1 IDLKEGK
8 VVRLVQGKYD
18 KKVYSNDPVKVA
30 KHWQKLG
37 AKMLHVVD
45 LDGAMT
51 GKPENLDIAIR
62 IAQEV
67 KIPVEF
73 GGGVRSE
80 AIIKK
85 LLGAGI
91 ARIVISTKALEDEN
105 FLKRV
110 VKKYADK
117 LIVSIDEQNGAVY
130 IKGWKDSAK
139 KISTDTLIEKLKSA
153 GIKEIIYTDISRD
166 GTLKGPNVAAVKKV
180 LKASGMQVIASGG
193 ISSVLDIDRLKI
205 LEKSGL
211 KGIIVGKALYEG
223 RITLGEA
230 LKRVGEMLKR
240 RGYV

>member
-1 IDLKEGK
+1 MILIIPAIDLKEGR

-51 GKPENLDIAIR
+51 GKPINIDIAIK

-80 AIIKK
+80 AIIEK
-85 LLGAGI
+85 LINAGV
-91 ARIVISTKALEDEN
+91 ARVIISTKALEDEN

-110 VKKYADK
+110 VKKYANK

-130 IKGWKDSAK
+130 IKGWKASAK
-139 KISTDTLIEKLKSA
+139 KISIDILIEKLKSL

-166 GTLKGPNVAAVKKV
+166 GTLKGPNVAGVKKV
-180 LKASGMQVIASGG
+180 LKASGMRVIASGG

-223 RITLGEA
+223 RVTLGEA
-230 LKRVGEMLKR
+230 LKRVDK
-240 RGYV
+240 

>member
-1 IDLKEGK
+1 MILIIPAIDLKEGK
-8 VVRLVQGKYD
+8 VVRLVQGKYE
-18 KKVYSNDPVKVA
+18 KKVYSNDPVNVA

-51 GKPENLDIAIR
+51 GKATNIDIAIK

-80 AIIKK
+80 AIIER
-85 LLGAGI
+85 LINAGV
-91 ARIVISTKALEDEN
+91 ARVIISTKALEDES
-105 FLKRV
+105 FLKKV
-110 VKKYADK
+110 VKKYAEK

-139 KISTDTLIEKLKSA
+139 KINTDALIERLKSV

-166 GTLKGPNVAAVKKV
+166 GTLKGPNVAGVKKV

-193 ISSVLDIDRLKI
+193 ISSVLDIDKLKI
-205 LEKSGL
+205 LEKYGL

-223 RITLGEA
+223 RLTLGEA
-230 LKRVGEMLKR
+230 LKRVIK
-240 RGYV
+240 

>member
-1 IDLKEGK
+1 MILIIPAIDLKEGK
-8 VVRLVQGKYD
+8 VVRLVQGKYE

-51 GKPENLDIAIR
+51 GKPANIDIAIK

-67 KIPVEF
+67 KVPVEF

-80 AIIKK
+80 AIIEK
-85 LLGAGI
+85 LIKAGV
-91 ARIVISTKALEDEN
+91 ARVIISTKALEDEN
-105 FLKRV
+105 FLKKA

-117 LIVSIDEQNGAVY
+117 LIVSIDEQNGSVY
-130 IKGWKDSAK
+130 IKGWKNAAK
-139 KISTDTLIEKLKSA
+139 KMSIDALIEKLRGA

-166 GTLKGPNVAAVKKV
+166 GTLKGPNVAGVKKI
-180 LKASGMQVIASGG
+180 LKASRMRVIASGG
-193 ISSVLDIDRLKI
+193 IASVLDIDRLKI

-223 RITLGEA
+223 RFTLGQA
-230 LKRVGEMLKR
+230 LKRLG
-240 RGYV
+240 